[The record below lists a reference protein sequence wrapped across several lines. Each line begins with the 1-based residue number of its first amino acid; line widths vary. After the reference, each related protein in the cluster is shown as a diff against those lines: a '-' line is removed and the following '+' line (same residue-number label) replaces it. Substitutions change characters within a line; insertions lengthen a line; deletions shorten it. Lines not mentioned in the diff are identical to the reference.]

1 MRNAREGTYY
11 SLSQG
16 AANASLHYCGT
27 STRTCQNHVRPHP
40 HKAENFLAMSFAID
54 DTQQAEQWTQHKGW
68 NCEDWMGGDG
78 FEEEE

>member
-1 MRNAREGTYY
+1 MKKQYNSPTFRVFNIY
-11 SLSQG
+11 
-16 AANASLHYCGT
+16 
-27 STRTCQNHVRPHP
+27 
-40 HKAENFLAMSFAID
+40 AENFLAMSFAID